1 MYEMKIQDN
10 FQADGI
16 DIFVSIKNPGSDR
29 RILIAENNRMVWK
42 EVTPATSLNL
52 PTSTITLT
60 DDAAKELLNELLR
73 HYAGS
78 EDLRTVRSDL
88 MHERRRVD
96 QYQTAVLQI
105 LTHAIGGGVSDEMRS
120 HP

>member
-10 FQADGI
+10 FQADGV
-16 DIFVSIKNPGSDR
+16 DIYITEKAPGGRVWLTAKGDR
-29 RILIAENNRMVWK
+29 MTWQA
-42 EVTPATSLNL
+42 VTPATSVTVSC
-52 PTSTITLT
+52 PTLTLT

-96 QYQTAVLQI
+96 QYQAAVLQI